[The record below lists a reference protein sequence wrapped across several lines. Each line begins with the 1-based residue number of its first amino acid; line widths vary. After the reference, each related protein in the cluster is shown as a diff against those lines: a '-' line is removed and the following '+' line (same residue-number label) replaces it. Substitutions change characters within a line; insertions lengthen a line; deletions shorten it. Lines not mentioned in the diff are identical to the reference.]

1 MHPWI
6 LFQGGFL
13 PTDAERVCKHHS
25 KGWGLQKIKTLL
37 CNYFHNDS
45 IHSLADTNLFVI
57 LSIKTALEIRSL

>member
-25 KGWGLQKIKTLL
+25 KGWGLQKLKHT
-37 CNYFHNDS
+37 
-45 IHSLADTNLFVI
+45 TMQLF
-57 LSIKTALEIRSL
+57 S